1 MSKWIIKLHCEY
13 MPGYSSNVLPRYVA
27 NEWDKL
33 GVEYKCESE
42 QKYAKRFMNKD
53 SAAFFISYYNIQNA
67 KVVKLVKRPP
77 VVTAKATEKIDSGAK
92 RGRLRSMVLNLVD
105 HMDDAYLS
113 PDEVVSCAQ
122 AAASLYRMGP
132 KAVKQY
138 IEYPNSNVGT
148 DDEVVL

>member
-67 KVVKLVKRPP
+67 KVVKLVKRAPI
-77 VVTAKATEKIDSGAK
+77 VAVEATERYSDVSK
-92 RGRLRSMVLNLVD
+92 RELMRSMVLNLCD
-105 HMDDAYLS
+105 HMEDAYLS
-113 PDEVVSCAQ
+113 ADEVMACAQ
-122 AAASLYRMGP
+122 VASSLYRAGP
-132 KAVKQY
+132 EA
-138 IEYPNSNVGT
+138 
-148 DDEVVL
+148 

>member
-67 KVVKLVKRPP
+67 KVVKLVKRAPI
-77 VVTAKATEKIDSGAK
+77 VAVKGNERNKGVDK
-92 RGRLRSMVLNLVD
+92 RGIKGGMV
-105 HMDDAYLS
+105 
-113 PDEVVSCAQ
+113 
-122 AAASLYRMGP
+122 
-132 KAVKQY
+132 KK
-138 IEYPNSNVGT
+138 I
-148 DDEVVL
+148 

>member
-67 KVVKLVKRPP
+67 KVVKLFKRAPIVAVEVTEGNTNAVKRGPTRQR
-77 VVTAKATEKIDSGAK
+77 VKKHCAHIQIAYFSAHEMMAVAT
-92 RGRLRSMVLNLVD
+92 
-105 HMDDAYLS
+105 DAFS
-113 PDEVVSCAQ
+113 FV
-122 AAASLYRMGP
+122 
-132 KAVKQY
+132 
-138 IEYPNSNVGT
+138 
-148 DDEVVL
+148 